1 MSYHGASMTR
11 LMTFDPSI
19 IGDILAFHVE
29 AGVDIALEDAP
40 VNRFAAAEA
49 ARARGPVRGAPQQS
63 ATPLPHP
70 PSVPPRGSVPH
81 APASSGGAGI
91 GMTMGGTGAANTFA
105 APPPDQVVMAA
116 REMARGA
123 ATLDELR
130 AIIDAFDGCPLKR
143 TATRLVFADGNP
155 AARVMFVGEA
165 PGRDEDAQ
173 GIPFV
178 GRSGR
183 LLDLMMAAIGL
194 DRTRAYIANV
204 IPWRPP
210 GNRTPTPQETAIC
223 LPFIRRQI
231 ELANPDILVCLG
243 NPSAQTLLG
252 VNEGITKTRGR
263 FFPYDT
269 GTRTIK
275 AMPTFHPAYLLRTPL
290 GKRLVWRDL
299 LEIEAA
305 LATP

>member
-1 MSYHGASMTR
+1 MDSTLST
-11 LMTFDPSI
+11 LSE
-19 IGDILAFHVE
+19 ILAFHAQ
-29 AGVDIALEDAP
+29 AGVDVALEEAP
-40 VNRFAAAEA
+40 VNRFATAAA
-49 ARARGPVRGAPQQS
+49 ARELQRTAAPAPQARPAVAPARPQ
-63 ATPLPHP
+63 AAPAGPQGARP
-70 PSVPPRGSVPH
+70 
-81 APASSGGAGI
+81 APASQGAPVFS
-91 GMTMGGTGAANTFA
+91 MPNVS
-105 APPPDQVVMAA
+105 APPPDEAVMAA
-116 REMARGA
+116 REAARA
-123 ATLDELR
+123 AGSLEELR
-130 AIIDAFDGCPLKR
+130 DILERFDGCPLKR

-155 AARVMFVGEA
+155 QARVMLVGEA

-173 GIPFV
+173 GLPFV

-183 LLDLMMAAIGL
+183 LLDLMLAAIGL
-194 DRTRAYIANV
+194 DRTSAYIANV

-223 LPFIRRQI
+223 LPFIRRQV
-231 ELANPDILVCLG
+231 ELADPDILICLG

-252 VNEGITKTRGR
+252 VTEGITKTRGR

-299 LEIEAA
+299 LEVEAA
-305 LATP
+305 LQANGGS